1 MKSWVQTARTERGVA
16 LPLALFALVMLSG
29 LLLAFLS
36 MSGMEAEISANLTE
50 VARARY
56 VAEAG
61 VEWAYDQLATN
72 MNWNG
77 ILVGPDL
84 NPNTVDDGLMTPGVL
99 PAPLNNAAFGTFT
112 ATLRNDSGAGDAA
125 LTGQLACNGQGASDC
140 AGATT
145 DTNGV
150 VILTA
155 AGTYRGVTRQ
165 IQVVLRR
172 LNLPPLPG
180 SYSMPGTQADLW
192 FQNSNFDIDGRDWE
206 YKCTANCNDPNPL
219 NRTYAYSQKAD
230 QSKMK
235 YGIATQT
242 GNQANLNPVQTYEQR
257 AEFKLDNAAKRN
269 NVIGKD
275 QTNPAGSTT
284 GLNTVAPVDPATPE
298 GLNSAKMQTFLT
310 ELAKFQATK
319 VYQSNLACAE
329 DISGTPVGIRMIANG
344 DDTKANL
351 VTIKNTCGLNQE
363 IDLGTVDK
371 PALVYFKGDLD
382 PTSSFA
388 GVRTEGNKAIRGAGI
403 LIVEDGDFRVTSEF
417 EWNGIVIVTGRYV
430 SSIFESGGKATIY
443 GATVANETEGCEG
456 GCPSS
461 GTYWDGYFQ
470 SSNTV
475 ALRFSQQ
482 ALDLV
487 QGRLL
492 FKMSTW
498 REL

>member
-1 MKSWVQTARTERGVA
+1 MKSWVRTARTERGVA

-36 MSGMEAEISANLTE
+36 MSGMEPQISANLTE
-50 VARARY
+50 VARSRY
-56 VAEAG
+56 LAEAG

-72 MNWNG
+72 MNWNA
-77 ILVGPDL
+77 ILVGADL
-84 NPNTVDDGLMTPGVL
+84 NPNTVDDGRMTPGVL

-140 AGATT
+140 PGANPNTT

-172 LNLPPLPG
+172 LNLPPFPG
-180 SYSMPGTQADLW
+180 SYSMPGVQSDLW
-192 FQNSNFDIDGRDWE
+192 FQNANFDIDGRDWE

-257 AEFKLDNAAKRN
+257 SEFKLDNAAKRN

-275 QTNPAGSTT
+275 QTNPAASTT
-284 GLNTVAPVDPATPE
+284 GLNTVAALHPATPE
-298 GLNSAKMQTFLT
+298 GLNSAKMQSFLT

-319 VYQSNLACAE
+319 GYQSNLACAE
-329 DISGTPVGIRMIANG
+329 DISGTPVGIR
-344 DDTKANL
+344 
-351 VTIKNTCGLNQE
+351 
-363 IDLGTVDK
+363 
-371 PALVYFKGDLD
+371 
-382 PTSSFA
+382 
-388 GVRTEGNKAIRGAGI
+388 
-403 LIVEDGDFRVTSEF
+403 
-417 EWNGIVIVTGRYV
+417 
-430 SSIFESGGKATIY
+430 
-443 GATVANETEGCEG
+443 
-456 GCPSS
+456 
-461 GTYWDGYFQ
+461 
-470 SSNTV
+470 
-475 ALRFSQQ
+475 
-482 ALDLV
+482 
-487 QGRLL
+487 
-492 FKMSTW
+492 
-498 REL
+498 

>member
-1 MKSWVQTARTERGVA
+1 MKSWVRTARTERGVA

-36 MSGMEAEISANLTE
+36 MSGMEPQISANLTE

-61 VEWAYDQLATN
+61 VEWGYDQLAMN

-84 NPNTVDDGLMTPGVL
+84 NSGTSDDGQMTPGVL
-99 PAPLNNAAFGTFT
+99 PAPLNDPAFGTFT
-112 ATLRNDSGAGDAA
+112 ATLRNDTLAGDAT
-125 LTGQLACNGQGASDC
+125 LTGQPACNAQGASDC
-140 AGATT
+140 GGATT

-155 AGTYRGVTRQ
+155 SGTYRGVTRQ

-180 SYSMPGTQADLW
+180 SYSMPGVQSDLW
-192 FQNSNFDIDGRDWE
+192 FQNANFDIDGRDYE
-206 YKCTANCNDPNPL
+206 YKCTVNCNDPNPL

-242 GNQANLNPVQTYEQR
+242 GNQQNLNPVQTYEQR
-257 AEFKLDNAAKRN
+257 AEYKLDTAAKQN
-269 NVIGKD
+269 KVTGKD
-275 QTNPAGSTT
+275 QTNPAASTT
-284 GLNTVAPVDPATPE
+284 GLNTVAGVDPSTPE
-298 GLNSAKMQTFLT
+298 GLNVGKMQTFLT
-310 ELAKFQATK
+310 ELAKFQSTK
-319 VYQSNLACAE
+319 VYQSSLACAE
-329 DISGTPVGIRMIANG
+329 NVSGTPVGIRMIANA
-344 DDTKANL
+344 DSTQANL
-351 VTIKNTCGLNQE
+351 VTIRNTCGLNQQ

-388 GVRTEGNKAIRGAGI
+388 GVRTEGQKIRGAGI
-403 LIVEDGDFRVTSEF
+403 LIVEDGDFRVTNNF
-417 EWNGIVIVTGRYV
+417 EWDGVVIVTGRYV
-430 SSIFESGGKATIY
+430 SSIFETGGKATIY
-443 GATVANETEGCEG
+443 GATVANETEACEG
-456 GCPSS
+456 GCPGVS
-461 GTYWDGYFQ
+461 TYWDGYFNAA
-470 SSNTV
+470 NTI

-482 ALDLV
+482 NLDLV

>member
-1 MKSWVQTARTERGVA
+1 MKSWIRTARAERGVA

-61 VEWAYDQLATN
+61 VEWAYDRLATD

-84 NPNTVDDGLMTPGVL
+84 NPNTVDDGRMTPGVL
-99 PAPLNNAAFGTFT
+99 PAPLDNPAFGTFT
-112 ATLRNDSGAGDAA
+112 ATLRNDTLAGDAT
-125 LTGQLACNGQGASDC
+125 LTGQAACNAQGASDC

-155 AGTYRGVTRQ
+155 SGTYRGVTRQ

-172 LNLPPLPG
+172 LNLPPFPG
-180 SYSMPGTQADLW
+180 SYSMPGVQSDLW
-192 FQNSNFDIDGRDWE
+192 FQNANFDIDGTDYE

-219 NRTYAYSQKAD
+219 KRTYSYSQKAD
-230 QSKMK
+230 QSKRK

-242 GNQANLNPVQTYEQR
+242 GNQANLNPAQTYEQR
-257 AEFKLDNAAKRN
+257 AEFKLDTAPKRN
-269 NVIGKD
+269 NVRGKD
-275 QTNPAGSTT
+275 QTNPAASTT
-284 GLNTVAPVDPATPE
+284 GLNTVAGIDPSTPE
-298 GLNSAKMQTFLT
+298 GLNVGKMQNFLT
-310 ELAKFQATK
+310 ELAKFKSTK

-329 DISGTPVGIRMIANG
+329 NVSGTPVGIRMIGNA
-344 DDTKANL
+344 DDTQANL
-351 VTIKNTCGLNQE
+351 VTIKNTCGLNQQ
-363 IDLGTVDK
+363 IDLGTVDT

-388 GVRTEGNKAIRGAGI
+388 GVRTEGQKIRGAGI

-417 EWNGIVIVTGRYV
+417 EWDGIVIVTGRYV

-443 GATVANETEGCEG
+443 GATVANETEACEG
-456 GCPSS
+456 GCPGSS
-461 GTYWDGYFQ
+461 TYWDGYF
-470 SSNTV
+470 NAANPI

-482 ALDLV
+482 NLDLV